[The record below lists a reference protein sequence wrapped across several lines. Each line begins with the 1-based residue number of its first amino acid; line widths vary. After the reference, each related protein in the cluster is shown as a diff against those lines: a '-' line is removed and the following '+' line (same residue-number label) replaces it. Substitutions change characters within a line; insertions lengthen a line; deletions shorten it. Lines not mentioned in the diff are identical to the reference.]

1 MINRVTISESHTP
14 KPGSLRLDFE
24 LNQTGRMPIEMKL
37 WLSELVGGHVSSSDV
52 SFSIPSTIFLS
63 RLDDFRALRARFGDF
78 GLEHDDYFASLIEAF
93 SSDSRRLLEAKNDLT
108 LRIPEDEIVNLL
120 RQSGFLR
127 WNSQSPD
134 QLRDIGR
141 LSYLPNGANFSVPG
155 AGKTNT
161 LLAVHS
167 LAKLENSGLRL
178 LVACPKNAMVAW
190 DEEIS
195 ACLGADKKAVRLEG
209 SKSTISR
216 ILSECPEFALISYNR
231 LKGASKELQA
241 YMRNSSVHLVLD
253 ESHRIKAGLKSQ
265 QGEAA
270 ILLADYAA
278 RRDILSGTPMP
289 QGFSD
294 LLAQFQFLWPN
305 QSIFK
310 SFTDSE
316 NPDVQIQQA
325 NKDVRPYFVRTTK
338 RELGLPKPQINYRPV
353 SMSSTQR
360 ETYALLKDESARY
373 MAGLDPQDKADMRA
387 IGKQVMRLLQFCSD
401 PGLLH
406 KRLPGIFRQGELDK
420 RLELLSQETSTKTLA
435 LDHLV
440 TDYLKKSGTK
450 IVIWSMFVDQI
461 ERIAARYEP
470 FGTTTIHGGV
480 PTGPDD
486 DMAFREARIK
496 HFKTSPDCRILVA
509 NPAACGEGI
518 SLHKEA
524 HNAIYFDRSFN
535 AAHFLQ
541 SIDRIHRRGLP
552 EGTETI
558 IDILCLDDTVEEA
571 VRERL
576 SEKIKRLQQLLD
588 DEDLSAMVF
597 DPEDVAEL
605 DEYELNSTDLQA
617 IMKSLQQ

>member
-1 MINRVTISESHTP
+1 
-14 KPGSLRLDFE
+14 
-24 LNQTGRMPIEMKL
+24 MPIEIKL
-37 WLSELVGGHVSSSDV
+37 WLSELVGGHVSNSDV
-52 SFSIPSTIFLS
+52 SFSIPSTLFLS
-63 RLDDFRALRARFGDF
+63 RIDDFRALRARFGEFELRYD
-78 GLEHDDYFASLIEAF
+78 EYFASLIEAF
-93 SSDSRRLLEAKNDLT
+93 SSDSGRLLEAKSDLS
-108 LRIPEDEIVNLL
+108 LRIPEDEVISRL

-127 WNSQSPD
+127 WNSQTPD

-161 LLAVHS
+161 LLAVHA
-167 LAKLENSGLRL
+167 LAKLENSELKL

-190 DEEIS
+190 DEEVS
-195 ACLGADKKAVRLEG
+195 ACLGTDKKVVRLEG
-209 SKSTISR
+209 NKSNISR
-216 ILSECPEFALISYNR
+216 ILSERPNFALVSYQR
-231 LKGASKELQA
+231 LKGASKEIEA
-241 YMRNSSVHLVLD
+241 YMRSSSVHLVLD
-253 ESHRIKAGLKSQ
+253 ESHRIKAGLRSQ

-294 LLAQFQFLWPN
+294 LQAQFQFLWPN

-310 SFTDSE
+310 PFPEGESPE
-316 NPDVQIQQA
+316 AQIQQA

-338 RELGLPKPQINYRPV
+338 RELGLPKPVINYRPV
-353 SMSSTQR
+353 FMSNSQR

-406 KRLPGIFRQGELDK
+406 KRLPLIFRFGELEK
-420 RLELLSQETSTKTLA
+420 RLDLLAQETSAKTLA

-440 TDYLKKSGTK
+440 TEYLKKSGTK

-461 ERIAARYEP
+461 ERISTRYEP

-486 DMAFREARIK
+486 DMDYREARIK

-524 HNAIYFDRSFN
+524 HHAIYFDRSFN

-558 IDILCLDDTVEEA
+558 IDILCLEETVEEA

-576 SEKIKRLQQLLD
+576 SEKIKKLQQLLD

-605 DEYELNSTDLQA
+605 DEDEINSTDLQA
-617 IMKSLQQ
+617 IMMSLRK